1 MKIKNK
7 NEAIEDFLI
16 LFGILIM
23 MCPITIRVFD
33 KMTVSNSVNDFKKEV
48 VEIAKERAKE
58 RERGDTTDVDNQLKD
73 LDELYQLMKKYNWDL
88 YKNGQ
93 EVSDAFSYE
102 SSSFDLR
109 KYGFKENVVAV
120 LNIPKLNVKLPVYLG
135 TTAENL
141 NKGAAHLTSTSL
153 PLGETNSNVVIA
165 AHRGLV
171 KHQMFRNIDK
181 LEVGDKIT
189 LTTIWDFLEYK
200 VTGKEII
207 SPTDSSKIYIQ
218 EGKDMVTLIT
228 CHPYRVNTHRYVVY
242 CERTTE

>member
-1 MKIKNK
+1 MKIKIK
-7 NEAIEDFLI
+7 NEAIADFLI
-16 LFGILIM
+16 VFGILLM
-23 MCPITIRVFD
+23 MWPITIRVFD

-73 LDELYQLMKKYNWDL
+73 LDELYQLMKKYNWDFVK
-88 YKNGQ
+88 Y
-93 EVSDAFSYE
+93 SY
-102 SSSFDLR
+102 S
-109 KYGFKENVVAV
+109 YVVAV

>member
-1 MKIKNK
+1 MKIKIK
-7 NEAIEDFLI
+7 NEAIADFLI
-16 LFGILIM
+16 VFGILLM
-23 MCPITIRVFD
+23 MWPITIRVFD

-242 CERTTE
+242 CERTNE

>member
-1 MKIKNK
+1 MKIKIK
-7 NEAIEDFLI
+7 NEAIADFLI
-16 LFGILIM
+16 VFGILLM
-23 MCPITIRVFD
+23 MWPITIRVFD

-58 RERGDTTDVDNQLKD
+58 LERGDTTDGDNQLKD